1 MSELD
6 PHPAPSNSEE
16 ALEPLPPATRI
27 ALWIVG
33 TVFLLIGLV
42 GLALP
47 VVPQAVPLAIGAAFL
62 SLASERFYS
71 LLVRKVERWPKLA
84 RRLVQLRHRMHR
96 LLSRLHG
103 RRGPERSRDPRRGSD
118 PARLD

>member
-1 MSELD
+1 MTDLD
-6 PHPAPSNSEE
+6 PQQPDRPSHEE

-33 TVFLLIGLV
+33 TVLLLIGLV

-62 SLASERFYS
+62 SLASERFYG
-71 LLVRKVERWPKLA
+71 LLVRNVERWPRLA
-84 RRLVQLRHRMHR
+84 QHLVRLRHRLHR

-103 RRGPERSRDPRRGSD
+103 RRSRAERDHDEGDAGR
-118 PARLD
+118 A